1 MPCSAKEFV
10 FTRNQQRFGIAVAQ
24 LLAKKWFPCKKLPA
38 PGGEARGRDR
48 SCAFHSLEGCSRI
61 GEKGQCELRYRQTL
75 RTSI

>member
-1 MPCSAKEFV
+1 MTCSAKEFV
-10 FTRNQQRFGIAVAQ
+10 FANNNYGLKRRNYLSGNSFRA
-24 LLAKKWFPCKKLPA
+24 KKLPA

-75 RTSI
+75 QTSV